1 MTERRFSAMIRA
13 VREGCQGSR
22 TPLPGRALRVLPSVS
37 MTIAISLPRLKS
49 HIEALSRF
57 GRNPDGQGITR
68 SCWSP
73 AHEDARRWLLG
84 KMKEAGL
91 ETRVDPAGN
100 TFGRL
105 GAGGPTVMTG
115 SHIDTVP
122 QGGPL
127 DGALGV
133 LAGLECLQA
142 VKEAGRA
149 TRLPLTVAAWSDEEG
164 RYGSLFGSRAFTGR
178 LDVAAI
184 PKMAAADGERLV
196 DAMARAGYNALDAP
210 KAKCDPGALS
220 AYVELHIEQ
229 GPHLDAARIPIGLV
243 EGIVGIRRHRLTWI
257 GEPDHAGTTPMA
269 WRKDAFLGA
278 AEYALKARAHIVKKG
293 SGRSVTNFGRIELQP
308 GVSNIVPARA
318 LLLQEMRELD
328 ARILARLD
336 RECLALAR
344 AIARRRG
351 LKVAVEPLS
360 RTEPARCAPQVMQA
374 VAAACDTLKLKYK
387 RMPSGAG
394 HDAQNLATVTRA
406 GMLFI
411 PSKGGRSHRPDE
423 MSDWKAIERGGNAL
437 LQTLLHLAG

>member
-1 MTERRFSAMIRA
+1 M
-13 VREGCQGSR
+13 
-22 TPLPGRALRVLPSVS
+22 
-37 MTIAISLPRLKS
+37 AITVSLPRLQS
-49 HIEALSRF
+49 HIEVLSRF
-57 GRNPDGQGITR
+57 GKNPDGQGITR

-73 AHEDARRWLLG
+73 AHEQARAWLLG
-84 KMKEAGL
+84 RMKEAGL
-91 ETRVDPAGN
+91 TTRVDPAGN

-105 GAGGPTVMTG
+105 GGDGPTVMTG

-133 LAGLECLQA
+133 LAGLECLHA
-142 VKEAGRA
+142 IKEAGIE

-164 RYGSLFGSRAFTGR
+164 RYGSLFGSRAFTGK
-178 LDVAAI
+178 LDPKAI
-184 PKMAAADGERLV
+184 PGLQAADGERLV
-196 DAMARAGYNALDAP
+196 DAMARAGFDALEVP
-210 KAKCDPGALS
+210 RAKCDPRTLS

-229 GPHLDAARIPIGLV
+229 GPHLEAARIPIGLV
-243 EGIVGIRRHRLTWI
+243 EGIVGIRRNRLTFI

-269 WRKDAFLGA
+269 LRKDAFLAA
-278 AEYALKARAHIVKKG
+278 AEYALKAREHIVKKG
-293 SGRSVTNFGRIELQP
+293 SGRSVTNFGRIELAP

-318 LLLQEMRELD
+318 VLLQEMRELD

-344 AIARRRG
+344 TVVRRRG
-351 LKVAVEPLS
+351 LRVKVESLS
-360 RTEPARCAPQVMQA
+360 RTEPARCAARVMKA
-374 VAAACDTLKLKYK
+374 VESACGALGLGCK

-394 HDAQNLATVTRA
+394 HDAQNLARITEA

-423 MSDWKAIERGGNAL
+423 MSDWKAIERGANAL
-437 LQTLLHLAG
+437 LLTLLELAK

>member
-1 MTERRFSAMIRA
+1 M
-13 VREGCQGSR
+13 
-22 TPLPGRALRVLPSVS
+22 P
-37 MTIAISLPRLKS
+37 IAISLPRLRS
-49 HIEALSRF
+49 HIETLSRF
-57 GRNPDGQGITR
+57 GRNPGGQGITR

-73 AHEDARRWLLG
+73 AHEEARAWLLG
-84 KMKEAGL
+84 KMKAAGL

-105 GAGGPTVMTG
+105 GGEGPVVMTG

-142 VKEAGRA
+142 INEAGARP
-149 TRLPLTVAAWSDEEG
+149 RRPLVVAAWSDEEG
-164 RYGSLFGSRAFTGR
+164 RYGSLFGSRAFTGK
-178 LDVAAI
+178 LDPELI
-184 PKMAAADGERLV
+184 PAMMAADGERLV
-196 DAMARAGYNALDAP
+196 DAMGRAGFNALDAP
-210 KAKCDPGALS
+210 KAKCDPQTLS

-229 GPHLDAARIPIGLV
+229 GPHLEAARIPIGVV
-243 EGIVGIRRHRLTWI
+243 EGIVGIRRYRLTFV

-278 AEYALKARAHIVKKG
+278 AEYALKAREHIVRKG

-328 ARILARLD
+328 PKILARLD
-336 RECLALAR
+336 RQCLQLAR
-344 AIARRRG
+344 AIAKRRR
-351 LKVAVEPLS
+351 LRVEVAPLS
-360 RTEPARCAPQVMQA
+360 RTEPARCAPRVLAA
-374 VAAACDTLKLKYK
+374 VERACEQLRLKSK

-394 HDAQNLATVTRA
+394 HDAQNLASITDS

-411 PSKGGRSHRPDE
+411 PSRGGRSHRPDE
-423 MSDWKAIERGGNAL
+423 MSDWKAIERGANV
-437 LQTLLHLAG
+437 LLHTLRELAG